1 MTDVESTSWVSG
13 LVGGRV
19 VGVVVTI
26 GYTFVVSVRASRHQ
40 SNSQAL
46 RPVGF
51 SIPLKVP
58 ATWVQ
63 RDSTRRSMPV
73 SC

>member
-1 MTDVESTSWVSG
+1 VDAGSTSRVGG
-13 LVGGRV
+13 LVIGSMVRAA
-19 VGVVVTI
+19 VTI
-26 GYTFVVSVRASRHQ
+26 GYTFLVSVRASRHQ
-40 SNSQAL
+40 RCSQAL

-51 SIPLKVP
+51 SIRLKIP